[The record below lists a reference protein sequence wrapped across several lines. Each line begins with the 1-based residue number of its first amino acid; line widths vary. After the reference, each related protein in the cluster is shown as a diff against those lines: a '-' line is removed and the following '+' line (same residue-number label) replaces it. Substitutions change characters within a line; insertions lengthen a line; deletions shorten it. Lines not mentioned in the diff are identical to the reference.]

1 MSSSVILGTARTPV
15 GKMGGA
21 LASLEAPEL
30 GGIAIEAALERSGVG
45 AEQVQQVIFGQVLQ
59 AGQGQIPS
67 RQAQIKGGI
76 PKEVPSETINK
87 VCASGM
93 RTLGLADQAIRVGDL
108 DVAVTGGMESMSKA
122 PYLLPNARFGFRMG
136 DVAGARRDDPRRAHQ
151 PLHRQAD
158 DQRGL
163 RGLQRARDH
172 PRRHGQI
179 RGPLAAAG
187 GRGDR
192 GRPDRRRD
200 RPGRRQGPQG
210 RHHGRGRRGAAPG
223 HDAGGAGE
231 AEGGRRRGRDPH
243 RRQRARASTTGPA
256 RSSSPPRSGPRRKA
270 ASRSPRSS
278 PTRWSPTTSP
288 TSPAPPATRR

>member
-21 LASLEAPEL
+21 LSSLEAPEL

-93 RTLGLADQAIRVGDL
+93 RTLGLADQGIRAGDL
-108 DVAVTGGMESMSKA
+108 DVAVAGGMESMSNA

-136 DVAGARRDDPRRAHQ
+136 DVKALDAMTHDGLTNPFTGKAMAAEANEVGDELEMTRADLDKFALRSHQLAVQASEEGRLPEEIVPVTIQDRKKGDITIEVDEAPR
-151 PLHRQAD
+151 AD
-158 DQRGL
+158 
-163 RGLQRARDH
+163 
-172 PRRHGQI
+172 
-179 RGPLAAAG
+179 
-187 GRGDR
+187 
-192 GRPDRRRD
+192 
-200 RPGRRQGPQG
+200 
-210 RHHGRGRRGAAPG
+210 
-223 HDAGGAGE
+223 
-231 AEGGRRRGRDPH
+231 
-243 RRQRARASTTGPA
+243 
-256 RSSSPPRSGPRRKA
+256 
-270 ASRSPRSS
+270 
-278 PTRWSPTTSP
+278 TSLE
-288 TSPAPPATRR
+288 

>member
-93 RTLGLADQAIRVGDL
+93 RTLGLADQGDPRRRPR
-108 DVAVTGGMESMSKA
+108 DRRHRRHGVDEQG
-122 PYLLPNARFGFRMG
+122 PLPAAERALRLPDGRRR
-136 DVAGARRDDPRRAHQ
+136 GARRDDPRRAHQ
-151 PLHRQAD
+151 PLHPQAD
-158 DQRGL
+158 DRRGL

-179 RGPLAAAG
+179 RRPLAAAG

-192 GRPDRRRD
+192 GGADRRRD
-200 RPGRRQGPQG
+200 RPGRRS
-210 RHHGRGRRGAAPG
+210 RAARATPRSRST
-223 HDAGGAGE
+223 
-231 AEGGRRRGRDPH
+231 RRR
-243 RRQRARASTTGPA
+243 AR
-256 RSSSPPRSGPRRKA
+256 
-270 ASRSPRSS
+270 
-278 PTRWSPTTSP
+278 
-288 TSPAPPATRR
+288 TRRWRRWRS